1 MTAADLL
8 VFVLCLF
15 VGYWLVSR
23 LLDRGSPRK
32 PDDHRPPHDV
42 PPPQSQ
48 QSASRPQGPAG
59 HGEYIPREAHIDAR
73 ATLSNWFQ
81 ILGVRENAG
90 KAEIEA
96 AYKRRMALY
105 PASALAMMTPERRAA
120 ADDNV
125 RQVKAA
131 YELGMRLF
139 RG

>member
-15 VGYWLVSR
+15 VGYWLVSK

-32 PDDHRPPHDV
+32 PEDQRSPQGVSPP
-42 PPPQSQ
+42 
-48 QSASRPQGPAG
+48 SASRPASPSG
-59 HGEYIPREAHIDAR
+59 HGEYLPREAHIDAR

-81 ILGVRENAG
+81 ILGVRENAS

-96 AYKRRMALY
+96 ACKRRMALY
-105 PASALAMMTPERRAA
+105 PASALAMMAPERRAA
-120 ADDNV
+120 AEDNV
-125 RQVKAA
+125 RQINAA

-139 RG
+139 RA

>member
-1 MTAADLL
+1 MSAAELL
-8 VFVLCLF
+8 VFLLCLF
-15 VGYWLVSR
+15 VGYWLVSK
-23 LLDRGSPRK
+23 LLDKSGPSRREGGQ
-32 PDDHRPPHDV
+32 PHD
-42 PPPQSQ
+42 PP
-48 QSASRPQGPAG
+48 AGADRPRPADATAPAG
-59 HGEYIPREAHIDAR
+59 HGEFILRETHIDAR

-105 PASALAMMTPERRAA
+105 PDSALAMMSPERRAA
-120 ADDNV
+120 AEDNV
-125 RQVKAA
+125 RQIKAA